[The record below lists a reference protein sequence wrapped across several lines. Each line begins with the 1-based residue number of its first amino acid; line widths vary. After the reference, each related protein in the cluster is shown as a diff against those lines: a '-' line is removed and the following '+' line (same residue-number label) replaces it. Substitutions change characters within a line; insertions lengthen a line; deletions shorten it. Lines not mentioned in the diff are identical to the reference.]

1 MSLTGQSFLGSA
13 RTTHS
18 GAFFHAINPATN
30 LPLEPPY
37 YSASLADV
45 DRATHLAAQAFP
57 IYSLLS
63 GKSKAAFLRL
73 IADGLEASASQII
86 ARANLETALPLPR
99 LTGEL
104 ARTTGQLRLFAT
116 LVEDGSWVDA
126 RIDIALPD
134 RTPQPRPLLRSML
147 RPLGPVVV
155 FGAGNFPLAFSTAGG
170 DTASALAAGC
180 PVIVKAHPAHPGA
193 SELVAQVIRQAVT
206 ASGLPEGVFTLLFD
220 AGFEVGAAL
229 VKHPAIH
236 AVAFT
241 GSHSGGRALMDIA
254 SSRPRP
260 IPCFTEMSSGNPI
273 FILPGALSD
282 PATLAQNLFASFTLG
297 GGQFC
302 TKPGIVFLPE
312 HANTESFLATLS
324 GLVQQAQPFTLL
336 TPGIARNYANH
347 SAARATL
354 ATLAAQAPSSA
365 PGCNANAQLFTTTL
379 DAFLANP
386 NLSQEIF
393 GPNTLLVRCPSAAD
407 YPHAAQAL
415 DGHLTA
421 SLFGNEQDFSAQ
433 RALITILEQKA
444 GRLIVNGYPTGV
456 EVSHAMVHGGPYPAT
471 SDARFTSVGTQAIYR
486 FARPVCFQNFPDSL
500 VPAELQ
506 SANPL
511 GIERLIDG
519 LSTSKA
525 FQE

>member
-13 RTTHS
+13 RTTHA
-18 GAFFHAINPATN
+18 GAPFHAINPATN
-30 LPLEPPY
+30 LPLQPAY
-37 YSASLADV
+37 SSASLADV
-45 DRATHLAAQAFP
+45 DRAALLAAQAFP
-57 IYSLLS
+57 VYSELS
-63 GKSKAAFLRL
+63 GKSKAVFLLL
-73 IADGLEASASQII
+73 IADGLDANGTQII

-116 LVEDGSWVDA
+116 LVEEGSWVDA
-126 RIDIALPD
+126 RIDSALPD
-134 RTPQPRPLLRSML
+134 RKPQPRPLLRSML
-147 RPLGPVVV
+147 RPIGPVVV
-155 FGAGNFPLAFSTAGG
+155 FGASNFPLAFSAAGG

-180 PVIVKAHPAHPGA
+180 PVIVKAHPAHPGT
-193 SELVAQVIRQAVT
+193 SELVAEVIQQSIA
-206 ASGLPEGVFTLLFD
+206 ASGLPEGVFSLLFD

-229 VKHPAIH
+229 VKHPAIQ
-236 AVAFT
+236 AVGFT

-254 SSRPRP
+254 SSRPHP

-282 PATLAQNLFASFTLG
+282 PSALAQNLFASFTLG

-324 GLVQQAQPFTLL
+324 ELVQHAQPFTLL
-336 TPGIARNYANH
+336 TPGIARNYATH
-347 SAARATL
+347 STARTTV
-354 ATLAAQAPSSA
+354 ATLAAQAAASA
-365 PGCNANAQLFTTTL
+365 QGCNANAQLFTTTL

-386 NLSQEIF
+386 KLSQEIF
-393 GPNTLLVRCPSAAD
+393 GPDTLLVRCPSIND
-407 YPHAAQAL
+407 FPRAAQAL

-421 SLFGNEQDFSAQ
+421 SLFGSEHDFSTQ
-433 RALITILEQKA
+433 RTLITLLEQKA
-444 GRLIVNGYPTGV
+444 GRLILNGYPTGV

-486 FARPVCFQNFPDSL
+486 FVRPVCFQNFPDAL

-511 GIERLIDG
+511 GIQRLIDG
-519 LSTSKA
+519 VSSSEA